1 MLLGNQSG
9 ERFWVT
15 DSLLLKAPSG
25 RLLSKQGSYCFMG
38 GYEQKTQIQTGHS
51 QKINKGHKY
60 ISKTPI
66 LLLLDSMHKCKKP

>member
-1 MLLGNQSG
+1 MLLGSQSG

-15 DSLLLKAPSG
+15 DSLKAPSG
-25 RLLSKQGSYCFMG
+25 RLWSKQGSFCFMG
-38 GYEQKTQIQTGHS
+38 GYEQKTEIQTGHS

-66 LLLLDSMHKCKKP
+66 LLLLESMHNCKKP